1 MQIPKNFMILIVLA
15 ALMYSFT
22 DNRNSAPK
30 DLGFIEV
37 IGSSEME
44 VQPDEIEFEIKI
56 IPGSN
61 LNIDKS
67 EKKLFKVLSEYGI
80 PKKNVRF
87 SDLDHHNYWYYWW
100 HYRRNYNY
108 KTFTF
113 TLSENTDLYELV
125 KEFDPKWVSHLRVS
139 KTTHSKIHEYRE
151 QVKIDAMKA
160 AKKKANYLLNSVDQE
175 VGLLVEV
182 VEINGDKNSVPYPY
196 WYNQN
201 VVSNS
206 FSNSNVQS
214 VSSGGSGGSGG
225 SNNEMDGVKAIKLRY
240 EIKTKFQIL

>member
-1 MQIPKNFMILIVLA
+1 MQISKNFLAIIVLVIF
-15 ALMYSFT
+15 MYSFT
-22 DNRNSAPK
+22 NNKSAEPA

-44 VQPDEIEFEIKI
+44 IQPDEIEFEIKI

-61 LNIDKS
+61 LSIDKS
-67 EKKLFKVLSEYGI
+67 EKKLFKVLSEHGI
-80 PKKNVRF
+80 PKKDVRF
-87 SDLDHHNYWYYWW
+87 TDLNHHNYWYYWW
-100 HYRRNYNY
+100 HHRRYDY

-113 TLSENTDLYELV
+113 TLAEKTDLFELV

-139 KTTHSKIHEYRE
+139 KTTHSHIHQYRE

-160 AKKKANYLLNSVDQE
+160 AKKKASYLLNSVGQE
-175 VGLLVEV
+175 AGLLIEV
-182 VEINGDKNSVPYPY
+182 IEMNADNNTSPYY

-201 VVSNS
+201 LVSNRM
-206 FSNSNVQS
+206 SNSNVQS
-214 VSSGGSGGSGG
+214 IPSTTGT
-225 SNNEMDGVKAIKLRY
+225 NNEMDGVKAIKLRY